1 MNLPEAD
8 LDEDEALRRLGALGA
23 DALAHV
29 NGDLFGH
36 LKGTCELL
44 KRWGAPRHVCLAGLY
59 HAVYGTAGFADQ
71 LLPLDRRRD
80 VAMVIGDA
88 AEELVYL
95 FSACDRRDFYPR
107 LQRREQPLQLR
118 DRFSGTMSVPT
129 AALLAGFCELTLA
142 NEAEI
147 ALQASA
153 ATRPQYLRLVA
164 ALLPAL
170 SPFVS
175 ETVAAGC
182 RALLAVAPI
191 DPPLN
196 RAA

>member
-1 MNLPEAD
+1 MSPPEAE
-8 LDEDEALRRLGALGA
+8 LSEDEALRRLAALGA
-23 DALAHV
+23 NALTHV
-29 NGDLFGH
+29 NGDLYAH

-80 VAMVIGDA
+80 VAAVIGDD

-107 LQRREQPLQLR
+107 LVRRENPLWLR
-118 DRFSGTMSVPT
+118 DRFSGATSVPP
-129 AALLAGFCELTLA
+129 AHLLAGLCELTLA

-147 ALQASA
+147 ALQAGP
-153 ATRPQYLRLVA
+153 ATRRRQLRRAA
-164 ALLPAL
+164 ALLSAV

-175 ETVAAGC
+175 AAIAGEC
-182 RALLAVAPI
+182 RTLLAGAPVE
-191 DPPLN
+191 PPLSP
-196 RAA
+196 AA

>member
-1 MNLPEAD
+1 MNPPEAD
-8 LDEDEALRRLGALGA
+8 LSEDEALRRLAAMGAG
-23 DALAHV
+23 ALAHV

-71 LLPLDRRRD
+71 LLPLERRRD

-95 FSACDRRDFYPR
+95 FSACDRADLYPR
-107 LQRREQPLQLR
+107 LDRRESPLRFR
-118 DRFSGTMSVPT
+118 DRFSGATSVPP

-147 ALQASA
+147 ALQAGPA
-153 ATRPQYLRLVA
+153 ARPRYLRLVA
-164 ALLPAL
+164 ALVPAL
-170 SPFVS
+170 GPYVS
-175 ETVAAGC
+175 AAAVGEC
-182 RALLAVAPI
+182 RALLSGAPVK
-191 DPPLN
+191 PPLSP
-196 RAA
+196 AA